1 MTTQQLYYEQP
12 YLKEFDAQVLSCVET
27 KGGFAVT
34 VDKTAFYPEGG
45 GQSCDVGL
53 LGDAN
58 VLDVQ
63 IEEDR
68 IIHLCDKP
76 LSGSVHGK
84 IDWARRFDLMQQ
96 HSGEHLVSGLVHQ
109 KFGYHNVGFH
119 MGADVI
125 TIDFDGTIDSGSL
138 LEIEQKANEAVWA
151 DSETEIFCPD
161 EETLKTLSYRSK
173 KPLSGWVRLVRFPGI
188 DLCACC
194 GTHVARTG
202 EVGPI
207 KLLSCVKFHEGVR
220 IEMVCGKRAFSY
232 LCAVWEQNRKI
243 SGLLS
248 AKPLQTAQE
257 VERVLDETS
266 KIKYRMNGLQDEIFT
281 IKAEAARGKAQVL
294 LFEDGLTAD
303 GVRRLCNACMEQTSG
318 LCAVFSGT
326 DGDFK
331 YCIGQEN
338 GDVREIVKR
347 FNDICSGR
355 GGGKPP
361 MAQGSC
367 TASRVDITAFF
378 ETL

>member
-1 MTTQQLYYEQP
+1 MTKQLYYEQP
-12 YLKEFDAQVLSCVET
+12 YLKEFDAQVLSCEET
-27 KGGFAVT
+27 NGGFAV
-34 VDKTAFYPEGG
+34 VLDKTAFYPEGG
-45 GQSCDVGL
+45 GQSCDVGT
-53 LGDAN
+53 LGEAN

-63 IEEDR
+63 TLDDKIV
-68 IIHLCDKP
+68 HLCDKP
-76 LSGSVHGK
+76 VSGAVHGK
-84 IDWARRFDLMQQ
+84 IDWERRFDLMQQ

-125 TIDFDGTIDSGSL
+125 TIDFDGMIDPESL
-138 LEIEQKANEAVWA
+138 AEIERKANEAVWA
-151 DSETEIFCPD
+151 DLETEIFCPD
-161 EETLKTLSYRSK
+161 EATLKTLSYRSK

-202 EVGPI
+202 EVGSI

-232 LCAVWEQNRKI
+232 LCAVWEQNKKV

-257 VERVLDETS
+257 VSRFMDETA
-266 KIKYRMNGLQDEIFT
+266 KIKYRMNGLQDEIFKY
-281 IKAEAARGKAQVL
+281 KADACKDQALAL
-294 LFEDGLTAD
+294 LFEEALSPD
-303 GVRRLCNACMEQTSG
+303 GVRKLCSACMEITSG

-326 DGDFK
+326 DGDWK
-331 YCIGQEN
+331 YCIGQMN
-338 GDVREIVKR
+338 GDVREIVRR
-347 FNDICSGR
+347 FNEACSGR

-367 TASRVDITAFF
+367 TAGENEIRAFF